1 MDQEVQNSDTEVFGR
16 CRCCLELGNVKDMWT
31 PYPWDGANEIY
42 GEMLIETFSITWD
55 SSATNEVI
63 CEMCVGRL
71 RDAHTFKR
79 EVLASEKLLM
89 DGALDSESESVN
101 EEKLS
106 EMDQYEIITYHEEG
120 EEDNDEIVFEQIE
133 EDDVQ
138 IKQEEDE
145 DIEYEEVEYLDD
157 EVPEEHQKK
166 EKKKRKAAAAKS
178 SKKAKAVS
186 IKQAP
191 QSGRKRNYRM
201 YTEATLRQCVE
212 EAMSSTEPLSKVAAR
227 YGIPRKTLIARVYN
241 IKHGLKPDARIRP
254 KPDESRKH
262 RHNARTILHYST
274 ATPFKTHGSDFVCY
288 FCNEAYTTISELR
301 KHNVIHAHESKE
313 LHFKMASGFS
323 LKLDVTDL
331 KCRLCK
337 KNFDSL
343 EKFTT
348 HIIQHGKI
356 IHTDIKNVIIPY
368 KFDKDEFKC
377 THCDSA
383 FKFFK
388 HLSEHMSAHY
398 RNYECDECGKGFI
411 SLPTLRQHKLR
422 QHTIGDFKCDICPKR
437 FPTKSRLA
445 AHLRV
450 VHIYSN
456 EAHKCWKCS
465 KIFLDADEK
474 ANHELEFHSDEAR
487 PCICDGCERRFD
499 TRMSLKLHKTRCHF
513 NQPQKTCPEC
523 GMVFSRKAT
532 LDRHMVKHTGVKNYK
547 CPDCGKSFG
556 HRQNFQLHLKIHN
569 DDCKL
574 LCELCPRKF
583 TRRYKWRDHMAFT
596 HSIYDL

>member
-241 IKHGLKPDARIRP
+241 IKHGLKPETPKEIATHMNNERHYQFVQEITKVLSLTDAV
-254 KPDESRKH
+254 
-262 RHNARTILHYST
+262 
-274 ATPFKTHGSDFVCY
+274 PFKVKSARY
-288 FCNEAYTTISELR
+288 FCAFCYTASESFEDPSELR
-301 KHNVIHAHESKE
+301 VHTASHGLKERLDRLDQIMRPPFLNEMLRVDIEMFNCTVCQTRIPTWNDMFVHLKDLHDIELDQVYDKLIPYKLSAHNIVYCALCNEDFPNVANLDSHMNAHYCNYVCSECGDTFVTENRLKHHIMIHNTGK
-313 LHFKMASGFS
+313 FS
-323 LKLDVTDL
+323 CGHCGKT
-331 KCRLCK
+331 
-337 KNFDSL
+337 FSL
-343 EKFTT
+343 EK
-348 HIIQHGKI
+348 
-356 IHTDIKNVIIPY
+356 Y
-368 KFDKDEFKC
+368 KKKHEAMVHKEAKLFKC
-377 THCDSA
+377 ADCGEAYHSEYERHLHIVE
-383 FKFFK
+383 K
-388 HLSEHMSAHY
+388 HKERVRMSTC
-398 RNYECDECGKGFI
+398 EFCGKTYDWK
-411 SLPTLRQHKLR
+411 PYYM
-422 QHTIGDFKCDICPKR
+422 
-437 FPTKSRLA
+437 
-445 AHLRV
+445 AHLRK
-450 VHIYSN
+450 VH
-456 EAHKCWKCS
+456 HK
-465 KIFLDADEK
+465 
-474 ANHELEFHSDEAR
+474 
-487 PCICDGCERRFD
+487 
-499 TRMSLKLHKTRCHF
+499 
-513 NQPQKTCPEC
+513 
-523 GMVFSRKAT
+523 
-532 LDRHMVKHTGVKNYK
+532 VKNYK
-547 CPDCGKSFG
+547 CNYCNKCFLSGHELKMHVQRHTGKGKHVCMFCEK
-556 HRQNFQLHLKIHN
+556 NYVTFTELK
-569 DDCKL
+569 K
-574 LCELCPRKF
+574 
-583 TRRYKWRDHMAFT
+583 HMKKHAAEIMYVDED
-596 HSIYDL
+596 SVVVSQS